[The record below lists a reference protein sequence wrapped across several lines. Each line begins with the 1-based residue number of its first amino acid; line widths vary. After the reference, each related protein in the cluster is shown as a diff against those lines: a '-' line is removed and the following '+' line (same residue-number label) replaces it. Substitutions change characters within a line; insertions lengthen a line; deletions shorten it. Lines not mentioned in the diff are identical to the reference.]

1 MHELAIT
8 DGIISGVCERLPG
21 QRVRRVTLEIGALT
35 AVLPDAVRFCFD
47 VCAQGTALEGAA
59 LDIVEIPAR
68 ARCRGCAVEF
78 PVRDNVLVC
87 PCGGVDL
94 DVLSG
99 HELLVRS
106 VEVD

>member
-8 DGIISGVCERLPG
+8 DSIVSGVCERMVG
-21 QRVRRVTLEIGALT
+21 QKVRRVTLEIGALT

-47 VCAQGTALEGAA
+47 VCAQGTSLEGAE
-59 LDIVEIPAR
+59 LEIVEIPAR
-68 ARCRGCAVEF
+68 ARCRSCSLEFALHDQVPLCA
-78 PVRDNVLVC
+78 
-87 PCGGVDL
+87 CGAFDV

-99 HELLVRS
+99 NELLVRS